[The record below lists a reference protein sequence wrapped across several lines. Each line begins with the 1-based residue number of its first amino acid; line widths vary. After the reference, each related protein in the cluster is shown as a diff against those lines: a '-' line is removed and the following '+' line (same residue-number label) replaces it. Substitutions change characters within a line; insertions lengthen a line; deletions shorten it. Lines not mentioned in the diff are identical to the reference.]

1 MLSTKIKVET
11 EVLFSSGSARL
22 QVYNEIFKNLQSNFY
37 GCAPVNVGPCF
48 YCCPASR
55 K

>member
-1 MLSTKIKVET
+1 MVKSLETLSFKMLSTKIKVET

-22 QVYNEIFKNLQSNFY
+22 QVSNEIFKKFT
-37 GCAPVNVGPCF
+37 
-48 YCCPASR
+48 